1 MAGNKVGVIYLL
13 LLSSKLLLLKN
24 CCHLDLYS
32 LSVCVACAFF
42 FPHIIIFLY
51 LKNLMSIYSPI
62 YRCKFLHAKN

>member
-32 LSVCVACAFF
+32 ISVCVACAFF
-42 FPHIIIFLY
+42 SPYYYISIFEKSNVHILSYI
-51 LKNLMSIYSPI
+51 
-62 YRCKFLHAKN
+62 